1 MKNVNPMRYKNG
13 DRYKD
18 ISGKNVKRFHMY
30 PNRIL

>member
-18 ISGKNVKRFHMY
+18 SSRKNVKIFYMY
-30 PNRIL
+30 PNGVL